1 MQAVVLHQFGSATQL
16 QLQSVADPSPGPGE
30 LLLRVRACGVCYH
43 DVLNRRGSL
52 PRTSVPAILGH
63 EVAGEVVEVGPGVR
77 GWAVGDRAA
86 TLQRMSCGAC
96 PACKAGRTSLC
107 KRDARF
113 FGEELPGGYAGL
125 MVAPVGGIGRVPDGM
140 PWAVAATVCCTAGT
154 AVHVVRTRG
163 RVKRG
168 ETVLIT
174 GASGGVG
181 LQAVQLARLDGA
193 RVIAVTS
200 NQAKLAALYNAGA
213 HEVVVATDLEFAAA
227 ARRLTGGEGVNV
239 AIEIVG
245 SATFAQTLRAMSPGG
260 RVVVVGNLESGT
272 IDLNPGLVIV
282 KELEI
287 LGAYATTQGELETA
301 LALTHAGKLSPFVT
315 EVLPL
320 GDAAKAHVR
329 LENRAVAGR
338 LVLCPDATRTDP
350 ARVEEVP

>member
-1 MQAVVLHQFGSATQL
+1 MQAVVLQRFGSVDHLT
-16 QLQSVADPSPGPGE
+16 LQSVADPTPGPRE
-30 LLLRVRACGVCYH
+30 VLLRVRACGVCYH
-43 DVLNRRGSL
+43 DVINRRGSL

-63 EVAGEVVEVGPGVR
+63 EVAGEVIEVGPGVR

-96 PACKAGRTSLC
+96 PSCAAGRTSLC
-107 KRDARF
+107 KRDNRF
-113 FGEELPGGYAGL
+113 FGEELQGGYAGL

-140 PWAVAATVCCTAGT
+140 PWTVAATVCCTAGT

-163 RVKRG
+163 RVRRG

-200 NQAKLAALYNAGA
+200 GAAKCAALYNAGA
-213 HEVVVATDLEFAAA
+213 DEVVVAPELHFAAEV
-227 ARRLTGGEGVNV
+227 RRLTGGEGAQV

-245 SATFAQTLRAMSPGG
+245 SATFGQTLKAMAPGG
-260 RVVVVGNLESGT
+260 RVVIVGNLESGT
-272 IDLNPGLVIV
+272 IELNPGLVIV

-287 LGAYATTQGELETA
+287 LGAYATTAGELETA
-301 LALTHAGKLSPFVT
+301 LGLTHAGKLASYVT
-315 EVLPL
+315 DVLPL
-320 GDAAKAHVR
+320 GDAAKAHAR
-329 LENRAVAGR
+329 LENREVAGR
-338 LVLCPDATRTDP
+338 LVLCPDP
-350 ARVEEVP
+350 I

>member
-1 MQAVVLHQFGSATQL
+1 MQAVVLERFGSVDHLT
-16 QLQSVADPSPGPGE
+16 LQSVADPTPGPGE
-30 LLLRVRACGVCYH
+30 VLLRVRACGVCYH
-43 DVLNRRGSL
+43 DVINRRGSL

-63 EVAGEVVEVGPGVR
+63 EVAGEVIEVGAGVR
-77 GWAVGDRAA
+77 GWSIGDRAA

-96 PACKAGRTSLC
+96 PACDAGRTSLC
-107 KRDARF
+107 KRDNRF

-125 MVAPVGGIGRVPDGM
+125 MAAPIGGIGRVPDGM
-140 PWAVAATVCCTAGT
+140 AWTVAATVCCTAGT

-163 RVKRG
+163 RVRPG
-168 ETVLIT
+168 ETVVIT

-200 NQAKLAALYNAGA
+200 SVAKCAALYNAGA
-213 HEVVVATDLEFAAA
+213 DEVVVAPDLEFAAEV
-227 ARRLTGGEGVNV
+227 RRLTGGDGAQV

-245 SATFAQTLRAMSPGG
+245 SATFGQTLKAMAPGG

-272 IDLNPGLVIV
+272 IELNPGLVIV

-287 LGAYATTQGELETA
+287 LGAYATTAGELETA
-301 LALTHAGKLSPFVT
+301 LGLTHAGKLSPFVS

-320 GDAAKAHVR
+320 GDAAKAHTR
-329 LENRAVAGR
+329 LENREVAGR
-338 LVLCPDATRTDP
+338 LVLCPDPIGQGAP
-350 ARVEEVP
+350 

>member
-1 MQAVVLHQFGSATQL
+1 MQAIVLHRFGSVDHLT
-16 QLQSVADPSPGPGE
+16 LQSVADPRPGPGE
-30 LLLRVRACGVCYH
+30 VLLRVRACGVCYH
-43 DVLNRRGSL
+43 DVINRRGSL
-52 PRTSVPAILGH
+52 PRTTVPAILGH
-63 EVAGEVVEVGPGVR
+63 EVAGEVIEVGPGVR
-77 GWAVGDRAA
+77 GWAIGDRAA

-96 PACKAGRTSLC
+96 SACEAGRTSLC
-107 KRDARF
+107 KRDNRF
-113 FGEELPGGYAGL
+113 FGEELQGGYAGM
-125 MVAPVGGIGRVPDGM
+125 MVAPVGGIGRVPEGM

-163 RVKRG
+163 RIRRG

-200 NQAKLAALYNAGA
+200 SASKQRALYNAGA
-213 HEVVVATDLEFAAA
+213 EEVVVSPDLDFAAA
-227 ARRLTGGEGVNV
+227 VRRLTGGDGVEV

-245 SATFAQTLRAMSPGG
+245 SVTFAQTLKAMAPGG

-272 IDLNPGLVIV
+272 VALNPGLIIV

-287 LGAYATTQGELETA
+287 LGAYATTAGELETA
-301 LALTHAGKLSPFVT
+301 LRLTHAGKLSPFVT

-329 LENRAVAGR
+329 LENRSVAGR
-338 LVLCPDATRTDP
+338 LVLCPDHA
-350 ARVEEVP
+350 